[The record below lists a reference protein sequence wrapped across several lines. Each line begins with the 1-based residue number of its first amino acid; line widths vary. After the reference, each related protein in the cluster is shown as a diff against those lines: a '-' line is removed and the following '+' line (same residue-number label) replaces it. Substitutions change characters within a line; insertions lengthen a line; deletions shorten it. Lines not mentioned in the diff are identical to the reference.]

1 MVMISENS
9 FKKKEIWAYNAM
21 WYGLLSWFII
31 DSGISIYYDAVHNVI
46 LINMVA
52 LILIGIPLIMTRKEF
67 KNEASI

>member
-1 MVMISENS
+1 
-9 FKKKEIWAYNAM
+9 M

-67 KNEASI
+67 KNEASN